1 MTTLF
6 ELAARLQAAGA
17 VETMLLVVLKATLI
31 LAIARVLLMAMPHAA
46 AATKHIVATA
56 ALVAVAAMPIATVVV
71 PAWHVV
77 VETPVAAA
85 TQATSPVAGAAT
97 APQAKTIGA
106 TDAEENEGAT
116 AGASIGTAISLA
128 KAAGVV
134 PDEPLTAM
142 TRAVNVTQS
151 TWKGMIALAL
161 GAITLLMFGQMLLGI
176 VGVWHVARN
185 AEELTQDAALVEL
198 DNARDALAL
207 NRDVR
212 LLRSGRISV
221 PVLWGFFKPVLLL
234 PAEVV
239 TWPAERL
246 RVVLMHELAHL
257 KRFDG
262 ISLIATRIAV
272 SIFWYHPLAWS
283 LERAGRSEC
292 ERACDDLVLAGGTK
306 PSEYADHLLA
316 IAKSMPTFD
325 PFRSVTLAMS
335 RKSQLEGRLLSIL
348 QPHVARRVLSGRGV
362 AVACAL
368 AVAVIIP
375 VSAVRLTAEQPK
387 PQDVATKATLAKQQ
401 QTTNA
406 EITVTPHVEA
416 IEDYLLAK
424 LGKYD
429 KRADKFLR
437 TPKNAEDWYER
448 AYDLYRSDRY
458 ADAALAFH
466 RAAEEGYSPAK
477 SLYNA
482 ACSYA
487 LLGDARHANES
498 LAKAIDA
505 GWDDFEHI
513 AEDSD
518 FDPIRS
524 DAGFQRLVQRG
535 GSDVATRRVVETMER
550 YNALQSGK
558 VSKRDHKEI
567 SESVGNAIANAISET
582 VSERVGNEVGKS
594 LHGIMA
600 KHKDEWYDVGLDLLR
615 LRRFDESI
623 NAFNKSIEHG
633 QKTGSAMYNIACAYS
648 LKGDVRNGMI
658 WLDKAIEN
666 GFSSDEKLQ
675 NDPDIALLRQQN
687 GFDAL
692 RQKAEDLELRGCCD
706 EDWDDDDDRAQWRK
720 VAAHHRNVTAKY
732 PQSGR
737 AWFNLGYTALQA
749 RDFQT
754 GHDAFNRAISLDY
767 RVGTSS
773 YNIAC
778 GYALQGNRD
787 AAFQWLEKARAEGFE
802 LHQYLHQDEDLE
814 SLHNDARWDAL
825 VDQVGGQ
832 RWTMKHKRSKNK

>member
-17 VETMLLVVLKATLI
+17 VETMVLVVFKATLI
-31 LAIARVLLMAMPHAA
+31 LAIARVLLMAMPRAS

-56 ALVAVAAMPIATVVV
+56 TLVAVAAMPIATVVV
-71 PAWHVV
+71 PAWHIV
-77 VETPVAAA
+77 VEKPAPAPAA
-85 TQATSPVAGAAT
+85 TETKTGP
-97 APQAKTIGA
+97 KTIVGA
-106 TDAEENEGAT
+106 TDAEEGGETVTVTGGAS
-116 AGASIGTAISLA
+116 ASIGTAISLA
-128 KAAGVV
+128 KATGVV

-142 TRAVNVTQS
+142 SRAMNITQS

-161 GAITLLMFGQMLLGI
+161 GGVTLLMFGQMLLGMA
-176 VGVWHVARN
+176 GVWHVTKN

-198 DNARDALAL
+198 DHARDALAL
-207 NRDVR
+207 SRDVR

-234 PAEVV
+234 PADVV

-316 IAKSMPTFD
+316 IARSMPTFD

-348 QPHVARRVLSGRGV
+348 QPDVARRILSGRGV

-375 VSAVRLTAEQPK
+375 VSALRLTAEQPK
-387 PQDVATKATLAKQQ
+387 PQDVAAKAKVENT
-401 QTTNA
+401 QTTDA
-406 EITVTPHVEA
+406 EVTVTPHVEA
-416 IEDYLLAK
+416 IENYLLAK

-458 ADAALAFH
+458 ADAAEAFH
-466 RAAEEGYSPAK
+466 RAAAEGYSPAK

-482 ACSYA
+482 ACSFA
-487 LLGDARHANES
+487 LLGDARRANES

-505 GWDDFEHI
+505 GWDDFDHI
-513 AEDSD
+513 ADDSD
-518 FDPIRS
+518 FDPIRG
-524 DAGFQRLVQRG
+524 DATFQRLVAQG
-535 GSDVATRRVVETMER
+535 GSDVATRRVTETMER
-550 YNALQSGK
+550 YNALQSGM
-558 VSKRDHKEI
+558 VSEREHRSV
-567 SESVGNAIANAISET
+567 SESVGNAIANAISEN
-582 VSERVGNEVGKS
+582 VSERVGSKVANS
-594 LHGIMA
+594 LGHMF
-600 KHKDEWYDVGLDLLR
+600 DEGDDWADVGLDLLR

-623 NAFNKSIEHG
+623 NAFQNAIKRGEKVGTS
-633 QKTGSAMYNIACAYS
+633 MYNIACAYS
-648 LKGDVRNGMI
+648 LKGDARNGMV

-666 GFSSDEKLQ
+666 GFSSDEKLM

-687 GFDAL
+687 GFDSL
-692 RQKAEDLELRGCCD
+692 RQKAEDLEMRGCCD
-706 EDWDDDDDRAQWRK
+706 DDWDDDDDRGQWRK
-720 VAAHHRNVTAKY
+720 AAAHHRTLTMKY

-737 AWFNLGYTALQA
+737 AWFNLGFTALQA

-754 GHDAFNRAISLDY
+754 GNDAFNRAISLGY

-787 AAFQWLEKARAEGFE
+787 AAFQWLDKARDEGFE
-802 LHQYLHQDEDLE
+802 LRNYLHRDEDLE
-814 SLHNDARWDAL
+814 ALHNDPRWDAL
-825 VDQVGGQ
+825 TEEVGGQ
-832 RWTMKHKRSKNK
+832 RWKRKHKSK